1 MKVQNIIFG
10 YVLISILLKTIRNIL
25 VMKNYIKKQIRIL
38 MILHNTKDI
47 YVLCEHYKIYIVYG
61 NFDLKGAFFIDEN
74 NTSFIFLRKGL
85 SPQEEIN
92 ILIHEFGHFML
103 HKQYLL
109 NRRS

>member
-1 MKVQNIIFG
+1 M
-10 YVLISILLKTIRNIL
+10 
-25 VMKNYIKKQIRIL
+25 VMKSYIKRQISIL

-47 YVLCEHYKIYIVYG
+47 YVLCEYYKIHILYV

-85 SPQEEIN
+85 SSQEEIN
-92 ILIHEFGHFML
+92 ILIHEFGHFIL